1 MLFALRRD
9 CVRSFRFL
17 SSFVE
22 DSRLPA
28 ARNNSHGIEWERG
41 WQGRVIIQC
50 TGRRVSP
57 INLSQ
62 LPLRYVDVVEKR
74 DGSFSGNNEMC

>member
-1 MLFALRRD
+1 MLFALHCD

-28 ARNNSHGIEWERG
+28 ARNNSDGMEWERG
-41 WQGRVIIQC
+41 WQSRVMIQ
-50 TGRRVSP
+50 RASPRVSP
-57 INLSQ
+57 INLPQ

-74 DGSFSGNNEMC
+74 NGSFSANNEV